1 MRCFYIN
8 LDASIQRKSSI
19 ENNFAKYRKGH
30 WSLDRIS
37 AVDVEYVNSH
47 RIPGSIRDAEKACF
61 LSHKKTILQNL
72 DTDENIFILEDDA
85 MFGRRTC
92 ETIENILNGIGE
104 LEWDIIFT
112 DLVIPNIDAMAN
124 LLILRQK
131 LVAQNRV
138 RLLNPKNLIY
148 AGATAYIINKKSK
161 RKIYDFLKSVKNLDI
176 PYDLFLRRL
185 IRKSNINGYVIFP
198 FATSLSEFSESSN
211 IQTAATRDENL
222 IWDMYRRMVWLEGNI
237 AQHQPILD
245 DINQKLGAEEKA
257 FGILWAALASK
268 HFRINH

>member
-8 LDASIQRKSSI
+8 LDASTQRKSFI
-19 ENNFAKYRKGH
+19 EENFAKYRKAH

-37 AVDVEYVNSH
+37 AVDAKYVHSH
-47 RIPGSIRDAEKACF
+47 AVPGSIRDAEKACF
-61 LSHKKTILQNL
+61 LSHKKAILQNL
-72 DTDENIFILEDDA
+72 DNDENIFILEDDA

-92 ETIENILNGIGE
+92 DSIENMLNGARE

-112 DLVIPNIDAMAN
+112 DLVIPNIATMAN

-138 RLLNPKNLIY
+138 QLLNPKNLIY

-161 RKIYDFLKSVKNLDI
+161 RKIHHLLESLNSLDI

-185 IRKSNINGYVIFP
+185 ISKSNISGYVIFP
-198 FATSLSEFSESSN
+198 FVTSLSEFSELSN
-211 IQTAATRDENL
+211 IQTPATRDDNL
-222 IWDMYRRMVWLEGNI
+222 IWDLYRKMVWLEGDI
-237 AQHQPILD
+237 AQYQPILD
-245 DINQKLGAEEKA
+245 DISKKLGAEEKA
-257 FGILWAALASK
+257 FGVLWAALARR
-268 HFRINH
+268 HFRIDH